1 MPLRF
6 SRRLFLLQLLGL
18 TLAGCQSTPSFEG
31 VLTIGVIN
39 YDGSEEII
47 NQYAKFNRYLGEK
60 TKAYIQLEPVFNE
73 NKAIESLEARAWS
86 LVFAPPGL
94 AAIAIARYQ
103 YIPLF
108 PLLGVSNLRSILVV
122 RKDNPIQDLKQLQ
135 GQIVALGQ
143 PGSATGYYLPLY
155 NLYGLTLAE
164 VLFAPTPK
172 TVLEFVTQG
181 KATAGAVSI
190 AEFNE
195 AGQTNLRTLYTD
207 PHYVPSG
214 VVLIGPNIERNRQ
227 EYIRQV
233 MSEFPSVLA
242 EEIGYIPNG
251 KVPDYRYMI
260 TVVERVK
267 LIASQ
272 LQNKPARLF

>member
-6 SRRLFLLQLLGL
+6 SRRLFLLHLFGL
-18 TLAGCQSTPSFEG
+18 TVAGCKQTPNFEG
-31 VLTIGVIN
+31 TLSIGVIN
-39 YDGSEEII
+39 YGGGEQII
-47 NQYAKFNRYLGEK
+47 NQFDKFNRYLGEK
-60 TKAYIQLEPVFNE
+60 TKAYIQLEPTFNE
-73 NKAIESLEARAWS
+73 NKAIESLEARRWS

-108 PLLGVSNLRSILVV
+108 PLLGVSNLRSILIV
-122 RKDNPIQDLKQLQ
+122 RKDNPIKDLKQLQ
-135 GQIVALGQ
+135 GETVALGQ
-143 PGSATGYYLPLY
+143 PGSTTGYYLPLF
-155 NLYGLTLAE
+155 NLYGLTLTE

-172 TVLEFVTQG
+172 TVMEWVTQG
-181 KATAGAVSI
+181 KVTAGAVSI

-195 AGQTNLRTLYTD
+195 TSPPDLRILYTD
-207 PHYVPSG
+207 PHYTPPG
-214 VVLIGPNIERNRQ
+214 AVLIGTNVESNRQ

-251 KVPDYRYMI
+251 RVPDYRYLI

-267 LIASQ
+267 LISSQ
-272 LQNKPARLF
+272 LKNKPARLF

>member
-1 MPLRF
+1 MFVRF
-6 SRRLFLLQLLGL
+6 SRRFFLLQLLGL
-18 TLAGCQSTPSFEG
+18 TVTGCQSTPKFEG
-31 VLTIGVIN
+31 EITIGAIN
-39 YDGSEEII
+39 YGGSGEII

-73 NKAIESLEARAWS
+73 TRAIERLEARAWS

-103 YIPLF
+103 YVPIF

-122 RKDNPIQDLKQLQ
+122 RKDNPITDLKQLQ
-135 GQIVALGQ
+135 GQTVALSQ
-143 PGSATGYYLPLY
+143 PGSATGYYLPLF
-155 NLYGLTLAE
+155 NLYGLTLKE
-164 VLFAPTPK
+164 VLFAPVPK
-172 TVLEFVTQG
+172 TVLELVTQG

-195 AGQTNLRTLYTD
+195 TPQPDLRILYTD
-207 PHYVPSG
+207 PHYVPPG
-214 VVLIGPNIERNRQ
+214 VVLIGPTIERNRQ

-242 EEIGYIPNG
+242 EEIGYVPNG
-251 KVPDYRYMI
+251 QVPDYKYMM

-267 LIASQ
+267 LFAGK
-272 LQNKPARLF
+272 LQNKPAPLF